1 MFASGIRQDGLHRH
15 APLGKL
21 RGGGRNNRPQNPCVP
36 SLPRTIALV
45 VDITPLHRPPHI
57 LSVFGTRPEAI
68 KMLPVARALRAAGF
82 RHSLCTTG
90 QHRDM
95 LAQVFAAFAEA
106 PDHDLA
112 LMRPGQAP
120 VALLSAI
127 LAALPPLLDTLRPDL
142 VLVHGDTT
150 TALGAALAAFHAG
163 IPVGHVEAGLRSHDL
178 ARPFPEEANRVA
190 VDALAALR
198 FAPTAE
204 AAANLAREYG
214 PGRVV
219 ITGNTAIDALLGVA
233 AGLPEPPPTP
243 LPRILVTAHR
253 RESFGQG
260 FARIAEGLRRIAARG
275 DVELLYPVHPNPAV
289 RAAVEQGLAG
299 RPGIA
304 LAPPLNYPEMIQAM
318 RACRFVITDSG
329 GLQEEA
335 PALGKPVL
343 VLRDVTERPEAV
355 ATGVVRVIGTD
366 PARIAAE
373 AALLLDEPGEYAAR
387 ARPVFPYGDGGAS
400 ARIVAAIREFFA

>member
-1 MFASGIRQDGLHRH
+1 
-15 APLGKL
+15 
-21 RGGGRNNRPQNPCVP
+21 
-36 SLPRTIALV
+36 
-45 VDITPLHRPPHI
+45 
-57 LSVFGTRPEAI
+57 
-68 KMLPVARALRAAGF
+68 MLPLAGALKQAGF

-95 LAQVFAAFAEA
+95 LAQVFAAFGAA
-106 PDHDLA
+106 PDRDLA

-120 VALLSAI
+120 VALLSSI
-127 LAALPPLLDTLRPDL
+127 LAALPPVLEELRPDL
-142 VLVHGDTT
+142 MLVHGDTT

-178 ARPFPEEANRVA
+178 TRPFPEEANRVA
-190 VDALAALR
+190 VDAIAALR

-214 PGRVV
+214 AGRVIV
-219 ITGNTAIDALLGVA
+219 TGNTAIDALLA
-233 AGLPEPPPTP
+233 MAGSLPQPPAPA

-253 RESFGQG
+253 RESFGEG
-260 FARIAEGLRRIAARG
+260 FRRIAEGLRRVAARG

-289 RAAVEQGLAG
+289 RGAVHEALSG
-299 RPGIA
+299 RPGIT
-304 LAPPLNYPEMIQAM
+304 LTDPLDYPAMIQAM

-343 VLRDVTERPEAV
+343 VLREVTERPEAV

-366 PARIAAE
+366 PARIEAE
-373 AALLLDEPGEYAAR
+373 AALLMDPGEYAAR
-387 ARPVFPYGDGGAS
+387 ARPVFPYGDGRAS
-400 ARIVAAIREFFA
+400 ARIVAAIREFLG